1 MAAAR
6 TSASARGRGLRG
18 GASWGGGRILL
29 LQGTRPFTVP
39 LPQQMN
45 LTLLGRMVLSFPFR
59 SMHMPWHTC
68 NIRLHQSLTPL
79 PSSAPL
85 ELFRSPL
92 LLFFFFFSP
101 QSHYVALFD
110 LELTKIRQHST
121 STDDKSINHHA
132 WSNLFLNPTIDLI
145 HSQSRPTALASVEI
159 KAVQSPSP
167 SQLGIMNSDP
177 ELPPF
182 RSLCP
187 ATLRLDLPVNK

>member
-18 GASWGGGRILL
+18 GASWGGGKILL
-29 LQGTRPFTVP
+29 LQGTGPFTVP

-45 LTLLGRMVLSFPFR
+45 VTLSFPFR

-68 NIRLHQSLTPL
+68 NIRLHQSPIAIL
-79 PSSAPL
+79 SSLRTIYKPFA
-85 ELFRSPL
+85 SPPPA
-92 LLFFFFFSP
+92 P
-101 QSHYVALFD
+101 QSHYVALSG

-145 HSQSRPTALASVEI
+145 HSQSRPTALASVGI

-182 RSLCP
+182 RSLYP